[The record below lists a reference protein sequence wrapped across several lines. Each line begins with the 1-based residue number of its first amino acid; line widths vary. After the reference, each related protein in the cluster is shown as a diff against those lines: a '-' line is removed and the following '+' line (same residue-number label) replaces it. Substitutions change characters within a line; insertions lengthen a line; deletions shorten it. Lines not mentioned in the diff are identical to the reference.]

1 MCVKNHRFCGVAL
14 SLCAAGAGCDLVS
27 NDLTKVTVQLPVE
40 TYMVDTM
47 DHQNLRLPQ
56 MIPTA
61 TCMTDSTCCPAGCQ
75 GDGYTFSCGSGATCQ
90 ATIVPT
96 LVERID
102 LSTNPDLTRAKS
114 FSQVTL
120 KSVSYGVCANTL
132 TVAMPQVAIW
142 IAPETVTRPDPSLGA
157 KKLGVVP
164 AIPAQTDVTCPPDL
178 MHIDPSKLAKVT
190 LDAAAVQTFASLIG
204 TAKTAFNV
212 IVVAT
217 LVQRAGDPVPTGSAT
232 MLVTG
237 SVSAA
242 LSF

>member
-1 MCVKNHRFCGVAL
+1 MCVKNHSFCGVAL
-14 SLCAAGAGCDLVS
+14 SLLAAATGCDLVS
-27 NDLTKVTVQLPVE
+27 SDLTKITVPLPIE

-61 TCMTDSTCCPAGCQ
+61 ACMADATCCPTGCQ
-75 GDGYTFSCGSGATCQ
+75 GDGYTLACGSSRACQ
-90 ATIVPT
+90 ATITPT
-96 LVERID
+96 LVERVD

-132 TVAMPQVAIW
+132 TVAMPQVALW

-157 KKLGVVP
+157 MKLGVVP

-178 MHIDPSKLAKVT
+178 MHIDPTKLAKVM
-190 LDAAAVQTFASLIG
+190 LDPAAVQTFASLIG
-204 TAKTAFNV
+204 TSKTAFNV

-237 SVSAA
+237 SLSAA